1 MELFKLLG
9 TIAIENEEANENIEE
24 TSSKAGKFAEALKK
38 GAGVAAKFGTA
49 VVTGTAAVGTA
60 LTGIASSAASNAD
73 EIDKMSA
80 KIGLS
85 KQAYQEWSYVLG
97 QNGMDVNSLQMG
109 MKTLVS
115 QMEGAAEGTES
126 SVEMFEKLGVSIYDS
141 NGAMKNQETMFKE
154 VTLALAAMENGTE
167 KAALAN
173 GLLGRSGSEMMP
185 MLNNGAEGIVELTDR
200 AHDLGLILGDDAV
213 NAGVVLGDTL
223 DDVKKSAG
231 MVGTQIG
238 VALFPILQN
247 LLEMVLQFMPQVQG
261 IFERL
266 SPLLV
271 GLMESL
277 MPMLYSIAESVFPML
292 IGLLEALLPSFM
304 QITEA
309 LLPVLLQVLQMLL
322 PPLIEIVQKL
332 LPPLVQLLQPLLD
345 LLSPIINLLQP
356 IIDLTLAL
364 IAPLVTLISELLT
377 PLISVISKVIEVALV
392 PLQASFEH
400 FSGVLTNVVNFAIES
415 VMNKVNTIKGV
426 FSGVIQ
432 FIKGVFTGNWK
443 SAWEGVKNIFSS
455 IANGIGNAF
464 KTPLNFIID
473 SINSFI
479 KGINKIAI
487 PDWVPGVG
495 GKGIN
500 IPLIPKLARGGI
512 LEKGQM
518 GFLEGDGA
526 EAVVP
531 LDQNAKWIRSVAQDM
546 ATQGI
551 GSAIDYDRLSRAVV
565 SAIREVI
572 PELQNTQRIEPD
584 KNGIFRVVREGA
596 REYTRK
602 TGNPAF
608 A

>member
-24 TSSKAGKFAEALKK
+24 TSSKAGKVAEALKK
-38 GAGVAAKFGTA
+38 GAGVAAKFGAA
-49 VVTGTAAVGTA
+49 VVTGTAAAGAA
-60 LTGIASSAASNAD
+60 LTGIASSAASQAD

-80 KIGLS
+80 KIGMS

-109 MKTLVS
+109 MKTLVA
-115 QMEGAAEGTES
+115 QMDGAASGTEK

-141 NGAMKNQETMFKE
+141 EGKMKNQEEMFKE
-154 VTLALAAMENGTE
+154 VTMALAAMENGTE

-200 AHDLGLILGDDAV
+200 AHELGLIMGDDAV
-213 NAGVVLGDTL
+213 TAGVVLGDTL

-231 MVGTQIG
+231 MVGTKIG
-238 VALFPILQN
+238 VALFPILQKV
-247 LLEMVLQFMPQVQG
+247 LDMVLQFMPQVQS
-261 IFERL
+261 IFDNL
-266 SPLLV
+266 APVLL
-271 GLMESL
+271 GLMDSL
-277 MPMLYSIAESVFPML
+277 MPMLFSLAESLFPM
-292 IGLLEALLPSFM
+292 IISLLEALLPSFT
-304 QITEA
+304 QITET
-309 LLPVLLQVLQMLL
+309 LLPVLLQVLELLL
-322 PPLIEIVQKL
+322 PPLIQIVQAL
-332 LPPLVQLLQPLLD
+332 LPPLVQILQPILA

-356 IIDLTLAL
+356 ILDLVVAILT
-364 IAPLVTLISELLT
+364 PLGNLISGILT
-377 PLISVISKVIEVALV
+377 PLISIISKLIEVALV
-392 PLQASFEH
+392 PLQWSFEYL
-400 FSGVLTNVVNFAIES
+400 SGVLTSIVNFAFES
-415 VMNKVNTIKGV
+415 VMNKVNMVKGV

-432 FIKGVFTGNWK
+432 FIKGVFTGDWK
-443 SAWEGVKNIFSS
+443 SAWEGVKKIFSS
-455 IANGIGNAF
+455 VADGLKNIF
-464 KTPLNFIID
+464 KTPINFIID
-473 SINSFI
+473 LINNFI
-479 KGINKIAI
+479 KGINKLEI

-531 LDQNAKWIRSVAQDM
+531 LDQNRKWIGRVAEDM
-546 ATQGI
+546 AMQGI
-551 GSAIDYDRLSRAVV
+551 GGGIDYDRLSLAVV
-565 SAIREVI
+565 EAIREVI
-572 PELQNTQRIEPD
+572 PELQNTQRIETD
-584 KNGIFRVVREGA
+584 ESGIFRVVRDRA
-596 REYTRK
+596 REYTQK

>member
-24 TSSKAGKFAEALKK
+24 TSSKAGKVAEALKK

-49 VVTGTAAVGTA
+49 VVTGTAAAGAA
-60 LTGIASSAASNAD
+60 LTGIASSAASQAD

-141 NGAMKNQETMFKE
+141 EGKMKNQEEMFKE

-173 GLLGRSGSEMMP
+173 SLLGRSGSEMMP

-200 AHDLGLILGDDAV
+200 AHELGLIMGDDAV
-213 NAGVVLGDTL
+213 TAGVVLGDTL

-231 MVGTQIG
+231 MVGTKIG
-238 VALFPILQN
+238 VALFPILQKM
-247 LLEMVLQFMPQVQG
+247 LDMVLKFMPQVQS
-261 IFERL
+261 IFDGL
-266 SPLLV
+266 APVLI
-271 GLMESL
+271 GLMDSL
-277 MPMLYSIAESVFPML
+277 MPMLFSLVETVFPIL
-292 IGLLEALLPSFM
+292 VSLFEALLPSFT
-304 QITEA
+304 QITET
-309 LLPVLLQVLQMLL
+309 LLPVLLQVVSMLL
-322 PPLIEIVQKL
+322 PPLIQIVQAL
-332 LPPLVQLLQPLLD
+332 LPVLVQLLQPLLN
-345 LLSPIINLLQP
+345 LLSPLLTLLQP
-356 IIDLTLAL
+356 ILNLVVAILT
-364 IAPLVTLISELLT
+364 PLGSLISGLLT
-377 PLISVISKVIEVALV
+377 PMISVISKLIEVALK
-392 PLQASFEH
+392 PLQWTFELL
-400 FSGVLTNVVNFAIES
+400 SDMLTSVVTFAFDA
-415 VMNKVNTIKGV
+415 VMDKVNMVKGV
-426 FSGVIQ
+426 FSGIIQ
-432 FIKGVFTGNWK
+432 FVKGVFTGNWK
-443 SAWEGVKNIFSS
+443 SAWEGVKNIFSTV
-455 IANGIGNAF
+455 ANSLGNTF
-464 KTPLNFIID
+464 KAPINFIID
-473 SINSFI
+473 LINNFI
-479 KGINKIAI
+479 KGVNKIEI
-487 PDWVPGVG
+487 PDWVPAVG

-518 GFLEGDGA
+518 GLLEGDGA

-551 GSAIDYDRLSRAVV
+551 GSAIDYDRLSFAVV
-565 SAIREVI
+565 EAIREVI
-572 PELQNTQRIEPD
+572 PELQNTQRIETD
-584 KNGIFRVVREGA
+584 ESGIFRVVRDKA
-596 REYTRK
+596 REFTQK

-608 A
+608 P

>member
-9 TIAIENEEANENIEE
+9 TIAIENEEANANIEE
-24 TSSKAGKFAEALKK
+24 TSSKAGKFADALKK

-49 VVTGTAAVGTA
+49 IVTGTAAAGAA

-80 KIGLS
+80 KIGMS

-97 QNGMDVNSLQMG
+97 QNGMDVNGLQMG
-109 MKTLVS
+109 MKTLVA
-115 QMEGAAEGTES
+115 QMNGAASGTEK

-141 NGAMKNQETMFKE
+141 NGQMKNQEEMFKE
-154 VTLALAAMENGTE
+154 VTMALAAMENGTE

-185 MLNNGAEGIVELTDR
+185 MLNNGAEGITDLTER
-200 AHDLGLILGDDAV
+200 AHELGLIMGDDAV
-213 NAGVVLGDTL
+213 TAGVVLGDTL

-231 MVGTQIG
+231 MVGTKIG
-238 VALFPILQN
+238 VALFPILQKV
-247 LLEMVLQFMPQVQG
+247 LDMVLQFMPQVQS
-261 IFERL
+261 IFDSL
-266 SPLLV
+266 APILI
-271 GLMESL
+271 GLMDSL
-277 MPMLYSIAESVFPML
+277 MPMLFSLAESVFPMIISL
-292 IGLLEALLPSFM
+292 FEALLPSFT
-304 QITEA
+304 QITET
-309 LLPVLLQVLQMLL
+309 LLPVLLQVLEMLL
-322 PPLIEIVQKL
+322 PPLIQIVSAL
-332 LPPLVQLLQPLLD
+332 LPPLVQLLQPILN
-345 LLSPIINLLQP
+345 LLSPIIKLLQP
-356 IIDLTLAL
+356 IIDLVLAL
-364 IAPLVTLISELLT
+364 ITPLVTLISELLT
-377 PLISVISKVIEVALV
+377 PLISVITKVINVALK

-400 FSGVLTNVVNFAIES
+400 FSGVLTSVVNFAIES

-432 FIKGVFTGNWK
+432 FIKGVFTGDWK
-443 SAWEGVKNIFSS
+443 SAWEGVKNVFSS

-464 KTPLNFIID
+464 KTPLNFVID
-473 SINSFI
+473 LINNFI
-479 KGINKIAI
+479 KGVNKIEI

-500 IPLIPKLARGGI
+500 IPLLPKLARGGI

-518 GFLEGDGA
+518 GLLEGNGA

-531 LDQNAKWIRSVAQDM
+531 LDQNAKWIRSVSQDM
-546 ATQGI
+546 AMQGI
-551 GSAIDYDRLSRAVV
+551 GGAIDYDRLSYAVV
-565 SAIREVI
+565 EAIREVI
-572 PELQNTQRIEPD
+572 PELQNTQRIETD
-584 KNGIFRVVREGA
+584 ESGIFRVVRDRA

>member
-24 TSSKAGKFAEALKK
+24 TSSKAGKFADALKK

-49 VVTGTAAVGTA
+49 IVTGTAAAGAA

-80 KIGLS
+80 KIGMS

-97 QNGMDVNSLQMG
+97 QNGMDVNGLQMG
-109 MKTLVS
+109 MKTLVA
-115 QMEGAAEGTES
+115 QMDGAASGTEK

-141 NGAMKNQETMFKE
+141 NGQMKNQEEMFKE
-154 VTLALAAMENGTE
+154 VTMALAAMENGTE

-185 MLNNGAEGIVELTDR
+185 MLNNGAEGITDLTER
-200 AHDLGLILGDDAV
+200 AHELGLIMGDDAV
-213 NAGVVLGDTL
+213 TAGVVLGDTL

-231 MVGTQIG
+231 MVGTKIG
-238 VALFPILQN
+238 VALFPILQKV
-247 LLEMVLQFMPQVQG
+247 LDMVLQFMPQVQS
-261 IFERL
+261 IFDSL
-266 SPLLV
+266 APILI
-271 GLMESL
+271 GLMDSL
-277 MPMLYSIAESVFPML
+277 MPMLFSLAESVFPMIISL
-292 IGLLEALLPSFM
+292 FEALLPSFT
-304 QITEA
+304 QITET
-309 LLPVLLQVLQMLL
+309 LLPVLLQVLEMLL
-322 PPLIEIVQKL
+322 PPLIQIVSAL
-332 LPPLVQLLQPLLD
+332 LPPLVQLLQPILN
-345 LLSPIINLLQP
+345 LLSPIIKLLQP
-356 IIDLTLAL
+356 IIDLVLAL
-364 IAPLVTLISELLT
+364 ITPLVTLISELLT
-377 PLISVISKVIEVALV
+377 PLISVITKVINVALK

-400 FSGVLTNVVNFAIES
+400 FSGVLTSVVNFAIES

-432 FIKGVFTGNWK
+432 FIKGVFTGDWK
-443 SAWEGVKNIFSS
+443 SAWEGVKNVFSS

-464 KTPLNFIID
+464 KTPLNFVID
-473 SINSFI
+473 LINNFI
-479 KGINKIAI
+479 KGVNKIEI

-518 GFLEGDGA
+518 GLLEGNGA

-531 LDQNAKWIRSVAQDM
+531 LDQNAKWIRSVSQDM
-546 ATQGI
+546 AMQGI
-551 GSAIDYDRLSRAVV
+551 GGAIDYDRLSYAVV
-565 SAIREVI
+565 EAIREVI
-572 PELQNTQRIEPD
+572 PELQNTQRIETD
-584 KNGIFRVVREGA
+584 ESGIFRVVRDRA

>member
-24 TSSKAGKFAEALKK
+24 TSSKAGKFADALKK

-49 VVTGTAAVGTA
+49 IVTGTAAAGAA

-80 KIGLS
+80 KIGMS

-97 QNGMDVNSLQMG
+97 QNGMDVNGLQMG
-109 MKTLVS
+109 MKTLVA
-115 QMEGAAEGTES
+115 QMDGAASGTEK

-141 NGAMKNQETMFKE
+141 NGQMKNQEEMFKE
-154 VTLALAAMENGTE
+154 VTMALAAMENGTE

-185 MLNNGAEGIVELTDR
+185 MLNNGAEGITDLTER
-200 AHDLGLILGDDAV
+200 AHELGLIMGDDAV
-213 NAGVVLGDTL
+213 TAGVVLGDTL

-231 MVGTQIG
+231 MVGTKIG
-238 VALFPILQN
+238 VALFPILQKV
-247 LLEMVLQFMPQVQG
+247 LDMVLQFMPQVQS
-261 IFERL
+261 IFDSL
-266 SPLLV
+266 APILI
-271 GLMESL
+271 GLMDSL
-277 MPMLYSIAESVFPML
+277 MPMLFSLAESVFPMIISL
-292 IGLLEALLPSFM
+292 FEALLPSFT
-304 QITEA
+304 QITET
-309 LLPVLLQVLQMLL
+309 LLPVLLQVLEMLL
-322 PPLIEIVQKL
+322 PPLIQIVSAL
-332 LPPLVQLLQPLLD
+332 LPPLVQLLQPILN
-345 LLSPIINLLQP
+345 LLSPIIKLLQP
-356 IIDLTLAL
+356 IIDLVLAL
-364 IAPLVTLISELLT
+364 ITPLVTLISELLT
-377 PLISVISKVIEVALV
+377 PLISVITKVINVALK

-400 FSGVLTNVVNFAIES
+400 FSGVLTSVVNFAIES

-432 FIKGVFTGNWK
+432 FIKGVFTGDWK

-473 SINSFI
+473 LINNFI
-479 KGINKIAI
+479 KGVNKIEI

-518 GFLEGDGA
+518 GLLEGNGA

-531 LDQNAKWIRSVAQDM
+531 LDQNAKWIRSVSQDM
-546 ATQGI
+546 AMQGI
-551 GSAIDYDRLSRAVV
+551 GGAIDYDRLSYAVV
-565 SAIREVI
+565 EAIREVI
-572 PELQNTQRIEPD
+572 PELQNTQRIETD
-584 KNGIFRVVREGA
+584 ESGIFRVVRDRA

>member
-24 TSSKAGKFAEALKK
+24 TSSKAGKVAEVLKK

-49 VVTGTAAVGTA
+49 IVTGTAAAGAA
-60 LTGIASSAASNAD
+60 LTGIASSAASQAD

-80 KIGLS
+80 KIGMS

-97 QNGMDVNSLQMG
+97 QNGMDVNGLQMG

-115 QMEGAAEGTES
+115 QMDGAASGTEK

-141 NGAMKNQETMFKE
+141 NGQMKNQEEMFKE
-154 VTLALAAMENGTE
+154 VTMALASMENGTE

-200 AHDLGLILGDDAV
+200 AHELGLIMGDEAV

-231 MVGTQIG
+231 MVGTKIG
-238 VALFPILQN
+238 VALFPILQKV
-247 LLEMVLQFMPQVQG
+247 LDLVLQFMPKVQS
-261 IFERL
+261 IFDGL
-266 SPLLV
+266 APVLI
-271 GLMESL
+271 GLMDSL
-277 MPMLYSIAESVFPML
+277 MPMLFSLVESVFPLVVSLM
-292 IGLLEALLPSFM
+292 EALLPSFI

-309 LLPVLLQVLQMLL
+309 LLPVLLQVLELLL
-322 PPLIEIVQKL
+322 PPLIEIVQAL
-332 LPPLVQLLQPLLD
+332 LPPLVQLLLPILD
-345 LLSPIINLLQP
+345 LLAPIINLLTP
-356 IIDLTLAL
+356 IINLVLAL
-364 IAPLVTLISELLT
+364 LVPLTTLITNILT
-377 PLISVISKVIEVALV
+377 PLISIITSVIEVGLK
-392 PLQASFEH
+392 PLQICFEYL
-400 FSGVLTNVVNFAIES
+400 SGILTSVVNYAFES

-426 FSGVIQ
+426 FSGIIQ
-432 FIKGVFTGNWK
+432 FIKGVFTGDWK

-455 IANGIGNAF
+455 IAEGIGNNF
-464 KTPLNFIID
+464 KIPINFMIDLINNFI
-473 SINSFI
+473 S
-479 KGINKIAI
+479 GINKLEI

-518 GFLEGDGA
+518 GLLEGNGA

-531 LDQNAKWIRSVAQDM
+531 LDQNRKWIGRVAEDM
-546 ATQGI
+546 AMQGI
-551 GSAIDYDRLSRAVV
+551 GGGIDYDLLSGAVV
-565 SAIREVI
+565 EAIREVI
-572 PELQNTQRIEPD
+572 PELQTTHRIEAD
-584 KNGIFRVVREGA
+584 ERGIFRVVREEA
-596 REYTRK
+596 REYTQK

-608 A
+608 P